1 MDSFTGITVPETL
14 TITKRLSSNRRLKF
28 ETIQAFSG
36 IMELSS
42 LSAYSEAEQS
52 AWH

>member
-1 MDSFTGITVPETL
+1 MPETL

-28 ETIQAFSG
+28 KTIQAFSG

-42 LSAYSEAEQS
+42 LSAYSGAEQS